1 MNIMLRKSLFTL
13 LIAMPCVAFS
23 NSFFLKS
30 FDVYYNGD
38 KVDIVWEAGMI
49 SNNGS
54 FVIERST
61 DAVHFEELKKITA
74 EENTSS
80 MVYLEE
86 DATPIAGTS
95 YYRLKQTDENG
106 LEIYSSIRTVKSYEA
121 LAAEMNLY
129 ANPCD
134 EKFSEHLKELQK
146 NEILVVLRDKMGVE
160 FYSKITLTNNECTI
174 EAVDNG
180 EALPKGEYVVTA
192 SSKNELYTQI
202 IKIN

>member
-1 MNIMLRKSLFTL
+1 MLTRLFFTL
-13 LIAMPCVAFS
+13 LFVSPSIAFS

-38 KVDIVWEAGMI
+38 KVDIIWEAGSI
-49 SNNGS
+49 ANNGS
-54 FVIERST
+54 FVIERSY
-61 DAVHFEELKKITA
+61 DAVHFEEIKKISA
-74 EENTSS
+74 DECASS

-86 DATPIAGTS
+86 DEAPLNGTS
-95 YYRLKQTDENG
+95 YYRLKQTDANG

-121 LAAEMNLY
+121 LAVEMNLY

-134 EKFSEHLKELQK
+134 EKFSTHLKELQQ
-146 NEILVVLRDKMGVE
+146 NEILVVLRDKAGVE
-160 FYSKITLTNNECTI
+160 FYSKITLVNDECTI

>member
-1 MNIMLRKSLFTL
+1 MLARLLFTL
-13 LIAMPCVAFS
+13 LIAMPSVAFS

-30 FDVYYNGD
+30 FDVYYNGN
-38 KVDIVWEAGMI
+38 KVDIVWEAGTI

-54 FVIERST
+54 FVIERSN

-74 EENTSS
+74 EECTSS

-86 DATPIAGTS
+86 DATPFAGTS

-106 LEIYSSIRTVKSYEA
+106 LEIYSSIRTIKSYET
-121 LAAEMNLY
+121 LASEMNLY

-134 EKFSEHLKELQK
+134 EKFSGHLKELQA
-146 NEILVVLRDKMGVE
+146 NQILVVLRDKTGVE
-160 FYSKITLTNNECTI
+160 FYSKITLTNDECTI
-174 EAVDNG
+174 EAVDTG
-180 EALPKGEYVVTA
+180 DALPKGEYVVTA